1 MIKKQRMIS
10 FLVAS
15 LFLLSSCNVDGGNNV
30 DLTSVT
36 DNQKNILIK
45 LEAIEKNQLGLKTSI
60 A

>member
-36 DNQKNILIK
+36 DNQKKILKK
-45 LEAIEKNQLGLKTSI
+45 LEAIEKNQ
-60 A
+60 